1 MSPET
6 TATPSQGQSPD
17 GTAEARRSPL
27 RDFLRGA
34 SLIFDFRGTI
44 GRQRISTARTPSDVD
59 RLAGDWNAVG
69 EDLRRAM
76 GSRPSHRPAQ

>member
-6 TATPSQGQSPD
+6 TTPSQGPASD
-17 GTAEARRSPL
+17 GATEARRSPL

-34 SLIFDFRGTI
+34 ALIFDFGGTS
-44 GRQRISTARTPSDVD
+44 GRRRISTARIPSDAD
-59 RLAGDWNAVG
+59 RLASDWNAVG